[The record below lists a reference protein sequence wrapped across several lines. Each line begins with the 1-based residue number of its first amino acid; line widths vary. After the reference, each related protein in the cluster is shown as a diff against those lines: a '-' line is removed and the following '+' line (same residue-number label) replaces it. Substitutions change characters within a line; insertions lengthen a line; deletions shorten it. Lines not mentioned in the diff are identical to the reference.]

1 MKKIIIAFLL
11 LCFSAKNYSQVV
23 DPVNDT
29 RATDPNQT
37 IANALK
43 ATGGISLGVGV
54 PSLIAGISCFIAANS
69 IQNPLDIYTDSPTEA
84 KNNEKLKYLSTK
96 ELADRVE
103 EYNRTYNN
111 LNMSGYILLPTGAA
125 LTIIGIPLI
134 AFGNR
139 IDLEIYMNNEIGAKI
154 VF

>member
-1 MKKIIIAFLL
+1 MHAH
-11 LCFSAKNYSQVV
+11 A
-23 DPVNDT
+23 
-29 RATDPNQT
+29 
-37 IANALK
+37 
-43 ATGGISLGVGV
+43 
-54 PSLIAGISCFIAANS
+54 
-69 IQNPLDIYTDSPTEA
+69 YTDSPTEA

-125 LTIIGIPLI
+125 LTIIGIPLL

-139 IDLEIYMNNEIGAKI
+139 IDLEIYMNNEISSPLTMIVRPSIAIELAKFCKI
-154 VF
+154 MHIFCICFKKNVLLHPISDNIEYVI